1 MNTFENDCDLAVGC
15 LKAAFIDLYDSIGA
29 DPEKPQEVSRSLKL
43 NKTLTWK
50 IAKLMQSNSGIDAVM
65 HIPGVSAIEKMLKVS
80 SRHGASDDVV
90 DAVRDAAREFEQMID
105 VHVGDRATL
114 DLIIDGLGTN
124 GNQGLE
130 QSRKRAFLGNTGIY
144 GVQAK
149 THLKSFYVAPNAD
162 DPTMLDIASVLGY
175 VGLRRLR
182 SNIRIPLFGLRQWKE
197 SGEMLEDGQRSPLVA
212 GASTPFL
219 KDFCN
224 DDLPEI
230 STLQAKGGMDY
241 VIQPG
246 PIGNRSAFDCFY
258 ADKAPAKWP
267 RYRNE
272 EESIGE
278 FSLKTVAPTDQMI
291 IDLIVHKD
299 MPEVLT
305 SKSFVYAHFFT
316 DEEKQGSWNES
327 SLLPIDQSPVR
338 LVGEPP
344 AVATPSVPRYTE
356 LTALVYEQ
364 MGWNPKDFR
373 GIRLAMKYPPL
384 GSTTVLRFKLSD
396 PDPAPAE
403 GSQK

>member
-1 MNTFENDCDLAVGC
+1 LNTFENDCDLAVGC